1 MNLNVFKS
9 FFKIP
14 LFSKV
19 LTGEKC
25 LNEFRKL
32 SNLHIQNVLVN
43 QHPYWVSLAINQTSY
58 RNSPLSKEL
67 VITQEEKD
75 QQFIVLSETNVD
87 TSLKAKFHNS
97 PSFEGVVIEKA
108 NIVQLKELIQNHFD
122 LLLKAEI
129 DFFQKNLNSGE
140 FNPIHI
146 ATEAKALE
154 WTKVSFMVLEK
165 GIIESLTNP
174 DYLFQTTFF
183 CGKNPQTHMREF
195 RLITFNLDMTF
206 ILLEDFKLRIIIYN
220 KTPDSQSKG
229 QLKPSLMGD
238 YSFYRRELFDQFVNL
253 LGLIHQGLKA

>member
-1 MNLNVFKS
+1 MNLNVLKK

-14 LFSKV
+14 IFSKV

-25 LNEFRKL
+25 INEFRKL
-32 SNLHIQNVLVN
+32 SSLQIQNALGHQN
-43 QHPYWVSLAINQTSY
+43 PFWMSLAINQTSY
-58 RNSPLSKEL
+58 RESPLSKEL

-97 PSFEGVVIEKA
+97 PPFEGVVVDRK
-108 NIVQLKELIQNHFD
+108 NIVQLKELFQNHFD
-122 LLLKAEI
+122 LLLKNEI
-129 DFFQKNLNSGE
+129 DFFQKNLNSGD

-183 CGKNPQTHMREF
+183 CGKNPQTLKREF

-206 ILLEDFKLRIIIYN
+206 ILLEDSKLRIIIYN
-220 KTPDSQSKG
+220 KTPDSESKG
-229 QLKPSLMGD
+229 SLKPSLMGD
-238 YSFYRRELFDQFVNL
+238 YSYYRRELFDQFVNL